1 MQVLSMLHES
11 ELKQNNEYRELRR
24 ALLMTEE
31 KREEMEGHLKHAIQT
46 CQKQM
51 EFASMQTDEL
61 QSRLAENLAK
71 NECLSTE
78 VLECQER
85 MKQSQ
90 STIARL
96 SKDVGILETKEKDYR
111 LRSEAL
117 EEELSQERV
126 KSRDKVKKV
135 TTKLT
140 SENKK
145 LKRNLEARLKEMEQ
159 ENEGLRKA
167 LDSIAS
173 KISKFSAKNTPV
185 ESKTRPMDMEMG
197 TPPLACE
204 LSASSL
210 EDSDEIGDECIL
222 EDDYPVDETLPE
234 ESSLNPESSF
244 TDSLA
249 RKNSVTEELSPAKV
263 ATNQL
268 LESPPIVESPV
279 KSDLINLDS
288 PIFSDTSEKSVSKFI
303 EAEEVRTSPKSMPSG
318 ISTSISDLNVLDLQ
332 NSSAEMDFVQERNE
346 AVSLSKTMSM
356 SDDAENIVE
365 QVEESIKAHPLPLQ
379 ESETNSDYIHDQ
391 EDRMGELMKS
401 KHQTSESEEMH
412 NNFSRTTTTMGG
424 GKRIAA
430 LPPMESETRYSGFQE
445 AATVADY
452 ESQDWWNSIHMQC

>member
-145 LKRNLEARLKEMEQ
+145 LKRNLEARLK
-159 ENEGLRKA
+159 
-167 LDSIAS
+167 
-173 KISKFSAKNTPV
+173 
-185 ESKTRPMDMEMG
+185 
-197 TPPLACE
+197 
-204 LSASSL
+204 
-210 EDSDEIGDECIL
+210 
-222 EDDYPVDETLPE
+222 
-234 ESSLNPESSF
+234 
-244 TDSLA
+244 
-249 RKNSVTEELSPAKV
+249 
-263 ATNQL
+263 
-268 LESPPIVESPV
+268 
-279 KSDLINLDS
+279 
-288 PIFSDTSEKSVSKFI
+288 IFLFYH
-303 EAEEVRTSPKSMPSG
+303 
-318 ISTSISDLNVLDLQ
+318 L
-332 NSSAEMDFVQERNE
+332 
-346 AVSLSKTMSM
+346 
-356 SDDAENIVE
+356 
-365 QVEESIKAHPLPLQ
+365 
-379 ESETNSDYIHDQ
+379 
-391 EDRMGELMKS
+391 
-401 KHQTSESEEMH
+401 
-412 NNFSRTTTTMGG
+412 
-424 GKRIAA
+424 
-430 LPPMESETRYSGFQE
+430 
-445 AATVADY
+445 
-452 ESQDWWNSIHMQC
+452 